1 MATVLVTGGS
11 GNLARYVI
19 EELRP
24 AYELTLFDRIS
35 PSQAP
40 FPFDYD
46 GPMVIGELTSQDDCD
61 RAIQVAQPDVIV
73 HLGAIP
79 VPTDSPTLTAR
90 MIAEGFTPPA
100 LPPDET
106 FRTNVLGTYY
116 LLDAAQR
123 HGVNKIV
130 AASSYFVLGIGFR
143 TSGEPFAVDYLPLD
157 EEHPSRPE
165 DTYSLSK
172 VLNEE
177 TYRAYAR
184 AFGIQTIA
192 LRLLRVTFPHRD
204 DPAKVF
210 NAQPPDPLGEDFLS
224 WIEYVDARDVA
235 QAIRLSIEATDLPA
249 FESFIIGTDVMIAG
263 DPRDVVRRLY
273 PDLSDKIDRWP
284 AGELPF
290 SIAKARRLLGY
301 APQHSWRA

>member
-1 MATVLVTGGS
+1 MATVLITGGA
-11 GNLARYVI
+11 GNLARYVAD
-19 EELRP
+19 ELKP
-24 AYELTLFDRIS
+24 AHDLILFDRVS
-35 PSQAP
+35 PSLAP
-40 FPFDYD
+40 FPFNHD
-46 GPMVIGELTSQDDCD
+46 GQLIIGELTSRDDCD
-61 RAIQVAQPDVIV
+61 RAIRAARPEVIV

-79 VPTDSPTLTAR
+79 VPTDSPVLTAR
-90 MIAEGFTPPA
+90 MIAEGFAPPA

-123 HGVNKIV
+123 HGVKKVV

-143 TSGEPFAVDYLPLD
+143 TSGRPFQVDYLPLD
-157 EEHPSRPE
+157 EEHPCRPE

-192 LRLLRVTFPHRD
+192 LRLLRVSFPHRD
-204 DPAKVF
+204 DPAKIF
-210 NAQPPDPLGEDFLS
+210 DAQPPDPLGGDFLP
-224 WIEYVDARDVA
+224 WIEYVDARDAA
-235 QAIRLSIEATDLPA
+235 QAVRLSIEATNLPA
-249 FESFIIGTDVMIAG
+249 FESFIIGTDVLIAG
-263 DPRDVVRRLY
+263 DPRETVLNLY
-273 PDLSDKIDRWP
+273 PHLADKVDAWP
-284 AGELPF
+284 PGELPF
-290 SIAKARRLLGY
+290 SITKARRLLGY